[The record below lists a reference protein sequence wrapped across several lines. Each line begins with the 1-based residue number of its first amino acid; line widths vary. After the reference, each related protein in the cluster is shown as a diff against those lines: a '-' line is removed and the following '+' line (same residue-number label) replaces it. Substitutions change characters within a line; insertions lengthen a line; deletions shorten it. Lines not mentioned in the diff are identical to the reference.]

1 METPMTTAELTDT
14 VAGDRRVDSRLEY
27 VRPCKIFSPALQKY
41 FMGSTQD
48 ISTGG
53 MLVHVPQL
61 IDVRPGDVLHIGV
74 ASKRREQFLRSV
86 EMLQATVLRSMK
98 TVDDHTTF
106 AVKFDQEQTTVQI
119 GTLRMAA

>member
-1 METPMTTAELTDT
+1 MITEELTAP
-14 VAGDRRVDSRLEY
+14 VAGDRRVQARLEY

-48 ISTGG
+48 VSTGG
-53 MLVHVPQL
+53 MLVHVPHL

-74 ASKRREQFLRSV
+74 AAKRRDQLIRAI
-86 EMLQATVLRSMK
+86 EMIPATVLRSMK

-106 AVKFDQEQTTVQI
+106 AVKFHQEQSIVQI
-119 GTLRMAA
+119 SPMRMAA